1 MWINGWGDLPG
12 HLVVV
17 SGPSGSGK
25 SSLVR
30 GVVARGGLDAQLSV
44 SVTTRRPRP
53 DEREGV
59 DYRFVDDHQW
69 QSIRG
74 DPGTDGLL
82 EFAEYNEQYYGTPA
96 RPVFEA
102 IGRGK
107 TILLEIEVKG
117 AIQIRERA
125 PTSLFV
131 FVKTPRFADLADR
144 LRARG
149 TEDPAAIHRRL
160 VRARAELA
168 ESHWYDAVIVNDD
181 LDRATD
187 ELASLLLDLKT
198 QG

>member
-25 SSLVR
+25 STLVR
-30 GVVARGGLDAQLSV
+30 GVVERADLDAELSV
-44 SVTTRRPRP
+44 SMTTRRPRP

-59 DYRFVDDHQW
+59 DYWFVDDHQW
-69 QSIRG
+69 QAIRN

-102 IGRGK
+102 IAKGK

-125 PTSLFV
+125 PTTLFV
-131 FVKTPRFADLADR
+131 FVKTPHFADLADR
-144 LRARG
+144 LKARG
-149 TEDPAAIHRRL
+149 TEDPATIHRRL

-168 ESHWYDAVIVNDD
+168 EAHWYDVQVVNDD
-181 LDRATD
+181 LDRATE
-187 ELASLLLDLKT
+187 ELAALLLDLKT